1 MYRARILQA
10 IYTHTHTH
18 YTRAN
23 TSESRGKVQRGG
35 MGEGL
40 KENFRTHNRVRKV
53 HRPYTHI
60 LTRVSPPGQSVI
72 YRPLIVHA
80 SLRRNI
86 ICSMT
91 DGGEAVAAEICSPW
105 SSLNTRPVRP
115 SVETSIKR
123 TYT

>member
-1 MYRARILQA
+1 VYRARILQA

-18 YTRAN
+18 ITQGQ
-23 TSESRGKVQRGG
+23 TLQKVQWGG

-40 KENFRTHNRVRKV
+40 KENFRTHTRVRKV

-60 LTRVSPPGQSVI
+60 LTSVSPPGQSVI